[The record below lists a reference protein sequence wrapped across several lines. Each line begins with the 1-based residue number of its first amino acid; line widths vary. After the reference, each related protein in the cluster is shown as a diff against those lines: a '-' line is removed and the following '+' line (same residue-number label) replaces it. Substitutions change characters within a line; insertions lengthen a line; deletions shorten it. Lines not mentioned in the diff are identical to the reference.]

1 MIQVKEKKGGEEF
14 FENGMFF
21 LVGISNFLKCS
32 AFLRMDEKIH
42 YPKLPYKYVVN
53 FLSMPNA

>member
-21 LVGISNFLKCS
+21 LVGISIFWEMFSL
-32 AFLRMDEKIH
+32 FVDG
-42 YPKLPYKYVVN
+42 
-53 FLSMPNA
+53 